1 MGREASSSSQA
12 NPHGVQLTAAVE
24 EGFSSTMASARTE
37 LRVPVSSPTTEISGH
52 LVKGLEALGPMD
64 LEGDPMVEIAETVVS
79 TVEGQAEG
87 QGLVASMETSEVEP
101 FLELERQED
110 VLPTLVLAQLGG
122 LTQAQEPP
130 EDQDHHQL
138 DGQHRLQ
145 REDQDHH
152 QLDGQHRHQLEDRHR
167 LQQEDQHRLQREDR
181 HRLQRE
187 DQEAPLQQEG
197 HSRDQPT
204 GQAQEITGDLDLDQP
219 GDRLLRRPENRSQD
233 QRGDQRWDQPES
245 HLEETGLETLKELDP
260 MDDQDLVT

>member
-24 EGFSSTMASARTE
+24 EGFSRTMASARTE

-138 DGQHRLQ
+138 DGQHR
-145 REDQDHH
+145 
-152 QLDGQHRHQLEDRHR
+152 HQLEDQHR
-167 LQQEDQHRLQREDR
+167 LQQEDQHRLQPEDR
-181 HRLQRE
+181 H
-187 DQEAPLQQEG
+187 
-197 HSRDQPT
+197 
-204 GQAQEITGDLDLDQP
+204 
-219 GDRLLRRPENRSQD
+219 LRRPENRSQD
-233 QRGDQRWDQPES
+233 QRGDQRWDQPEN
-245 HLEETGLETLKELDP
+245 HLEETGLETLEELDQRW
-260 MDDQDLVT
+260 DQPENHLEETGLETL